1 MKDLISFVFNCIE
14 RPGTL
19 TLSQLKQGSKEIAL
33 EWNSSSIGCFE
44 NVVFSYIITWKS
56 STNDDY
62 IKAIT
67 NITVFTIEGLQPQ
80 TCYDISIQIVTSNNF
95 SSLPLQRQVATSGE
109 HACIV

>member
-1 MKDLISFVFNCIE
+1 MLISVVFNFIE

-19 TLSQLKQGSKEIAL
+19 ILSQLKQGSKEIAL
-33 EWNSSSIGCFE
+33 EWNSSSVGCFE

-62 IKAIT
+62 ITAIT

-109 HACIV
+109 RACIV